1 MIRGACPAFVCVPR
15 SLPLQGGKVEIR
27 RMQTSFQFYFLKI
40 KAIISAA
47 TWSRLT
53 RRPAQLPL
61 FSASSPEI
69 DAGAA
74 VQVSEKPQLLRVH
87 TPSCAFG
94 WFQREPLVDVGVS
107 ARVWARHRA
116 FDRRPLW
123 FCMWEVCS
131 EVAPQGSSPV
141 VLLLLSAPARPTER
155 EGRPRSP
162 PQGFLYLSRTSGG
175 LCAAQETFPGHPTP
189 HLQRPGQPPRGRL
202 GWGED

>member
-74 VQVSEKPQLLRVH
+74 VQVSEKPQLLRGES
-87 TPSCAFG
+87 TPRAVRSGGFSVSRWWMLGSVLGCGPGTGHSTGGPFGSVCGRCA
-94 WFQREPLVDVGVS
+94 RKSP
-107 ARVWARHRA
+107 HRA
-116 FDRRPLW
+116 HLLWSCFSSRLLPAPL
-123 FCMWEVCS
+123 S
-131 EVAPQGSSPV
+131 GKGGPG
-141 VLLLLSAPARPTER
+141 LLLRASST
-155 EGRPRSP
+155 
-162 PQGFLYLSRTSGG
+162 
-175 LCAAQETFPGHPTP
+175 
-189 HLQRPGQPPRGRL
+189 
-202 GWGED
+202 